1 MGRCKTHKT
10 GSQWDLNEKP
20 LVEDCVVMAVAT
32 HSPELTMLKQQEG
45 KSGRVPSSLCFW
57 GGGGVPLKSLHFG
70 GYVSTCCGFSQ
81 HTRKRHV
88 LRTK

>member
-1 MGRCKTHKT
+1 MMSTQQEDVTTAQHMGRCKTHKT

-57 GGGGVPLKSLHFG
+57 GAP
-70 GYVSTCCGFSQ
+70 
-81 HTRKRHV
+81 
-88 LRTK
+88 